1 MKIYSIHYN
10 NEPNEEKVRNHFTFE
25 TISWKCTSSEW
36 VYMHV
41 YICIRLVYFP
51 SQFFSHSVY
60 AYNMCCVGARVCVC
74 QLPMNLQLEINFFV
88 CINCVWNKKKLPNAK
103 PKSAT
108 EVVSSAPCTHTHTHF
123 HLFTEFVIRCEKPRC
138 MFGCAGIIYV
148 NCYCYGWVLH
158 WIVMHFATV
167 VFVPRP
173 TLIKFLFFPLLSAH
187 TFSTISHIFRFIC
200 TLSLFL
206 GFTIWLS
213 HTEKNTIF

>member
-88 CINCVWNKKKLPNAK
+88 CINCVWNKKKAAECKAK
-103 PKSAT
+103 KCHRSGIKCT
-108 EVVSSAPCTHTHTHF
+108 VHTHTHTLSLVHWVCDTLRKTQM
-123 HLFTEFVIRCEKPRC
+123 HVWVRWDYLCELLLLWLSIALNC
-138 MFGCAGIIYV
+138 DAF
-148 NCYCYGWVLH
+148 CYCCV
-158 WIVMHFATV
+158 
-167 VFVPRP
+167 R
-173 TLIKFLFFPLLSAH
+173 SA
-187 TFSTISHIFRFIC
+187 SYAY
-200 TLSLFL
+200 
-206 GFTIWLS
+206 
-213 HTEKNTIF
+213 